1 MSNLFEE
8 RERGYEAKW
17 VHDEEMHFKI
27 MSLRNARLARWAGGL
42 MALSAA
48 ELAQYE
54 QAVTAAG
61 LSEPKNDPVFAKI
74 KNDLAAH
81 HVTCPDS
88 TLHEKMRELYT
99 QAEKELTRR

>member
-27 MSLRNARLARWAGGL
+27 MSLRNARLARWVAGL
-42 MALSAA
+42 MALPAA
-48 ELAQYE
+48 QLAQYE
-54 QAVTAAG
+54 QAVAQAG
-61 LSEPKNDPVFAKI
+61 LTKSKNDPVFTKI
-74 KNDLAAH
+74 KNDLAAR

-88 TLHEKMRELYT
+88 TLHEKMKELYA
-99 QAEKELTRR
+99 QAEKELVR